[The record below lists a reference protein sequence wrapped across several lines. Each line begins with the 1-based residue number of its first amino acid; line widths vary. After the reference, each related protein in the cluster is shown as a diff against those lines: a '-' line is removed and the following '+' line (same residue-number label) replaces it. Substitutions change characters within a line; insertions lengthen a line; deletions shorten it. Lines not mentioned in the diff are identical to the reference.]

1 MSEHRSAAE
10 ARSDRYEAPTRS
22 SAQPPKAAAR

>member
-1 MSEHRSAAE
+1 MSEHRSGAKEPSSKDIA
-10 ARSDRYEAPTRS
+10 SMQS